1 MELLGRVIEHRD
13 SWPFHEPV
21 DPIKWDVPV
30 SVILCRHLSG
40 LLSSVHPESRCQPG
54 LQRRKC
60 RAQGWEHSK

>member
-30 SVILCRHLSG
+30 RLETVKKLEEVC
-40 LLSSVHPESRCQPG
+40 
-54 LQRRKC
+54 
-60 RAQGWEHSK
+60 